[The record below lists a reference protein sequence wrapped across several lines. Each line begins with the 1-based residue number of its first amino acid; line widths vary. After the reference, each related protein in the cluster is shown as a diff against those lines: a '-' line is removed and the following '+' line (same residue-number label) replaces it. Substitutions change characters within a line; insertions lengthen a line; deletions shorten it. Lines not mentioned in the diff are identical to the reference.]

1 MREGWVETTAGD
13 IAFVN
18 PETAKPTE
26 NSQRFRYVD
35 LASVSASMGI
45 DIANLEEYTFDSAPG
60 RARRI
65 IREGDVLISTVRPY
79 LRGFAIVPPELD
91 SNIASTGFTVLRA
104 DDSRT
109 ISDFVWA
116 ITRTKEFV
124 DFLMD
129 RATGSNYPA
138 VRPKDISDFPI
149 ALPPLAEQRRI
160 VDVIE
165 SVDNYIT
172 ALETRAETAR
182 TASSALLH
190 ELLSKPGPDW
200 VETTLGEIAES
211 GFLTDGDW
219 VESKDQDPNGE
230 HRLLQLADIGVSR
243 FLDKSDR
250 WMNSEQF
257 HRLRCT
263 PLQPDDI
270 LIARMPD
277 PIARACLVPSGLPAC
292 ATVVDVAILRCSGQ
306 WNPNFLVLMFND
318 SIFRTTAESRM
329 TGTTR
334 KRISRSNLSAISLRV
349 PPSELQ
355 QRVLDLADSFDSVIQ
370 AAENAASNAR
380 IARSALLSDL
390 LTGNHEIP
398 ASYDQLLGAA

>member
-182 TASSALLH
+182 TARSALLH
-190 ELLSKPGPDW
+190 HLLSNPGPDW
-200 VETTLGEIAES
+200 VHTTLGDTCTIYQPETISKEMMSDDAEFVVYGANGPVGRYEKFNHSESEVVVTCRGATCGVVNMTPPCCWITGNAMVFQPKNDRLSKRFLYWALQSSIDVSIAISGSAQPQITRSGVSPTKFRLPPPGFQNTVVSIVDNITLAIDAFEIA
-211 GFLTDGDW
+211 
-219 VESKDQDPNGE
+219 
-230 HRLLQLADIGVSR
+230 LA
-243 FLDKSDR
+243 
-250 WMNSEQF
+250 
-257 HRLRCT
+257 
-263 PLQPDDI
+263 
-270 LIARMPD
+270 
-277 PIARACLVPSGLPAC
+277 
-292 ATVVDVAILRCSGQ
+292 
-306 WNPNFLVLMFND
+306 
-318 SIFRTTAESRM
+318 
-329 TGTTR
+329 
-334 KRISRSNLSAISLRV
+334 
-349 PPSELQ
+349 
-355 QRVLDLADSFDSVIQ
+355 
-370 AAENAASNAR
+370 NAR
-380 IARSALLSDL
+380 NLRTALLSDL
-390 LTGNHEIP
+390 LSGNHEIP
-398 ASYDQLLGAA
+398 DYYEKHLGAA

>member
-182 TASSALLH
+182 TARSALLH
-190 ELLSKPGPDW
+190 DLLSNPGPHWTD
-200 VETTLGEIAES
+200 TTLGDAAHITNGGTPSTENLAFWGGTTPWITTTELSEFDGKEIS
-211 GFLTDGDW
+211 
-219 VESKDQDPNGE
+219 S
-230 HRLLQLADIGVSR
+230 SR
-243 FLDKSDR
+243 RTL
-250 WMNSEQF
+250 
-257 HRLRCT
+257 T
-263 PLQPDDI
+263 PLGLENGPAR
-270 LIARMPD
+270 LIRVGST
-277 PIARACLVPSGLPAC
+277 LLG
-292 ATVVDVAILRCSGQ
+292 
-306 WNPNFLVLMFND
+306 
-318 SIFRTTAESRM
+318 TTATIGTSAIASAEISFNQQI
-329 TGTTR
+329 TGLTPKDASLLDRYLFNWTQNSQEIFQSLAAGTSF
-334 KRISRSNLSAISLRV
+334 KRISTSNLRSVQISV
-349 PPSELQ
+349 PPLAEQRRIVDVIESVDRDSKEL
-355 QRVLDLADSFDSVIQ
+355 DSCLHEAQTV
-370 AAENAASNAR
+370 
-380 IARSALLSDL
+380 RSALLSDL
-390 LTGNHEIP
+390 LSGNHEIP
-398 ASYDQLLGAA
+398 ASYDQFLGAA